1 MRKLFVIFLL
11 VALVPFSVGCGIV
24 DGDDDNPVPGMPTSA
39 STVKLSPSVTL
50 PTSMAANI
58 RANSPQNA
66 MEIPM
71 MFNGVSYTPIATY
84 PVGDDQI
91 KLVYEIVTDRDAIN
105 AEVTQNNKL
114 PVTIYLY
121 GQPVRIEIPA
131 PSAGTS
137 STQTQIALTD
147 EGISVEGSNPVPVN
161 VDPNGGF
168 YVESITFKGANVGA
182 SPANATLIAST
193 TVASSEFV
201 ITFNSDPENFNSA
214 EWKMK
219 FTKLTENYDYDH
231 ENYTEGDYSHEVSYE
246 VAKVVEYTQTSDV
259 FGFAPEGKS
268 LTVALTGSRTLYPG
282 LYKVEFV
289 STDLTNGTYDF
300 QAVGSKYIRVY

>member
-1 MRKLFVIFLL
+1 
-11 VALVPFSVGCGIV
+11 
-24 DGDDDNPVPGMPTSA
+24 
-39 STVKLSPSVTL
+39 
-50 PTSMAANI
+50 
-58 RANSPQNA
+58 

-71 MFNGVSYTPIATY
+71 MFNGVSYTPVATY
-84 PVGDDQI
+84 PVGGDQI
-91 KLVYEIVTDRDAIN
+91 KLVYEIVTDTDAIN

-137 STQTQIALTD
+137 STKTQIALTD
-147 EGISVEGSNPVPVN
+147 EGISVDGSNPVPVN

-168 YVESITFKGANVGA
+168 YVESITTSTGTVVGA
-182 SPANATLIAST
+182 SPANATS
-193 TVASSEFV
+193 VSSSPSFE
-201 ITFNSDPENFNSA
+201 ITFNSEPENFNSA
-214 EWKMK
+214 DWKMK

-246 VAKVVEYTQTSDV
+246 VAKVVELDQESSYFNFTSN
-259 FGFAPEGKS
+259 GNS
-268 LTVALTGSRTLYPG
+268 LTVALTGRTLNSG

-289 STDLTNGTYDF
+289 STDLTDGTYEF
-300 QAVGSKYIRVY
+300 QTVGSKYIRVY